1 MAYEKQTW
9 ISYDDNKTE
18 EQNIKDGAVVTAER
32 MNHIEDGVEAQ
43 ATKIEFDAHLVDKEN
58 PHEVTAH
65 QVGALTAEETSAN
78 VIDQI
83 IGKENA
89 KINITLDYQNK
100 IAGSVVENP

>member
-43 ATKIEFDAHLVDKEN
+43 ATKIEFDAHLDDKEN

-65 QVGALTAEETSAN
+65 QVGALTVEETSAN
-78 VIDQI
+78 VIYQLV
-83 IGKENA
+83 GKE
-89 KINITLDYQNK
+89 KVQLTFSTDFTNK
-100 IAGSVVENP
+100 

>member
-43 ATKIEFDAHLVDKEN
+43 ATKIEFDSHLDDKGN

-65 QVGALTAEETSAN
+65 QQKKPPQT
-78 VIDQI
+78 
-83 IGKENA
+83 
-89 KINITLDYQNK
+89 
-100 IAGSVVENP
+100 